1 MDLFFQTHLSY
12 TAFLALLTALATFP
26 ANSEPSS
33 RLAFAFGLGWIVWFV
48 MSVILL
54 LLLIWIPR

>member
-12 TAFLALLTALATFP
+12 TAFLALLTALVTFP
-26 ANSEPSS
+26 PYSEPSS
-33 RLAFAFGLGWIVWFV
+33 KLAFAFGLGWIVWFV

-54 LLLIWIPR
+54 FLLIWIPR